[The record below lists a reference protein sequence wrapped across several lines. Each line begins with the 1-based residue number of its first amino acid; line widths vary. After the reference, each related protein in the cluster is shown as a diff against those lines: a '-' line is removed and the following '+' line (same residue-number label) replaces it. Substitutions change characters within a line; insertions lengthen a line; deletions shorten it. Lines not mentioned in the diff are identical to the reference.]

1 MIFENVTVLEKRG
14 AAPKFVIV
22 GRTTATLGATM
33 FLVYGDESLD
43 ETRSRVCA
51 VGGLVGVEGAWKDLD
66 SKWKQLH
73 GGTPFHA
80 NHCDRD
86 HGDYEPKPGE
96 DADAKH
102 KANKELYKASVILL
116 VNSEIGG
123 FASAYDL
130 AAQREAFPPP
140 YGPPVYYQPFM
151 DVLQAM
157 GNFALHRDDQAELTF
172 DSRIESEHN
181 AGLIYAHI
189 RDSSPEWKQRFASK
203 ISFGSSRNNPRI
215 QMADLF
221 AREAMKALDNE
232 VGPVKRRIRKSW
244 EALRG
249 TGRFVVYS
257 FSRQYFADLKRDIP
271 NLEEALGFNASD
283 YAAWL
288 QKKNR
293 QWSVT
298 NFFEFLTQNLRQMP
312 TEKREAIGKLL
323 EKQW

>member
-1 MIFENVTVLEKRG
+1 
-14 AAPKFVIV
+14 
-22 GRTTATLGATM
+22 
-33 FLVYGDESLD
+33 
-43 ETRSRVCA
+43 
-51 VGGLVGVEGAWKDLD
+51 
-66 SKWKQLH
+66 
-73 GGTPFHA
+73 
-80 NHCDRD
+80 
-86 HGDYEPKPGE
+86 
-96 DADAKH
+96 
-102 KANKELYKASVILL
+102 
-116 VNSEIGG
+116 
-123 FASAYDL
+123 
-130 AAQREAFPPP
+130 
-140 YGPPVYYQPFM
+140 
-151 DVLQAM
+151 
-157 GNFALHRDDQAELTF
+157 
-172 DSRIESEHN
+172 
-181 AGLIYAHI
+181 
-189 RDSSPEWKQRFASK
+189 
-203 ISFGSSRNNPRI
+203 
-215 QMADLF
+215 MADLF